1 MSNEV
6 YNFSKTIELLNKRM
20 KNLVIVISFLVL
32 VSSCSVN
39 QNMYK
44 GRYYDIEIVKSVG
57 DSVVISSWMRYK
69 YGKHIL
75 VNLDEYDLVIKDYK
89 EKKNRKN

>member
-1 MSNEV
+1 
-6 YNFSKTIELLNKRM
+6 M

-32 VSSCSVN
+32 ASSCSVN

>member
-1 MSNEV
+1 
-6 YNFSKTIELLNKRM
+6 M

-32 VSSCSVN
+32 ASSCSVN

-89 EKKNRKN
+89 EKN

>member
-1 MSNEV
+1 
-6 YNFSKTIELLNKRM
+6 M

-32 VSSCSVN
+32 ASSCSVN

-57 DSVVISSWMRYK
+57 DSVVIGSRIHYK
-69 YGKHIL
+69 YGKDVF
-75 VNLDEYDLVIKDYK
+75 VNLNDYDLVIKDYK
-89 EKKNRKN
+89 EKQE

>member
-1 MSNEV
+1 
-6 YNFSKTIELLNKRM
+6 M

-32 VSSCSVN
+32 ASSCSVN

-57 DSVVISSWMRYK
+57 DSVVVNSGIQYK
-69 YGKHIL
+69 WGKHVF
-75 VNLDEYDLVIKDYK
+75 VNLDDNDLVIKDYK